1 MAAAIFPDNTV
12 LVNFAAIQ
20 RLDLLESWLRGRGRW
35 TRAVADEAK
44 KSSGYWPALCELHDA
59 GWLQEPI
66 EIEGD
71 DAAAA
76 VERLRR
82 RVFGGS
88 ASEPKKHLGES
99 QTCYLIGSVEN
110 WHGSWWVSDDQDSIE
125 FARRCGFIVLETI
138 DVFRHMVADGDL
150 TAGVAFS
157 LMMEIGALRDGLK
170 LPGGASDL
178 G

>member
-35 TRAVADEAK
+35 TRAVADEAQ
-44 KSSGYWPALCELHDA
+44 KSGNYWPALRGLHDA

-71 DAAAA
+71 EAAAA
-76 VERLRR
+76 VEGLRR

-99 QTCYLIGSVEN
+99 QTCYLIGSVEQ
-110 WHGSWWVSDDQDSIE
+110 WHGSWWISDDQDSVD
-125 FARRCGFIVLETI
+125 FARRRGFVTLETI
-138 DVFRHMVADGDL
+138 DVFRHLVADGDL
-150 TAGVAFS
+150 TAQHAYD
-157 LMMEIGALRDGLK
+157 LMAMMGAVRDGLR
-170 LPGGASDL
+170 LPARNEDL
-178 G
+178 S